1 MDVRAFPREDEDSPF
16 GAKVTDATMPNVI
29 NGATKRSVRTR
40 NKLGR
45 GWLAAFLCLSAVVP
59 LGCSTSETAV
69 REPVSNAP
77 QQQTADRSASVNPSV
92 PEQASNTAN
101 SNSANNNN
109 SAEASADSLI
119 TSRGI
124 GRARLGMSFG
134 ELKKLFPDAKFRLAT
149 VRPDETADVAVSTG
163 GKDVL
168 YVRTRNMDETTA
180 DELPANDDPIRSL
193 MTNDARH
200 ATAAGIRAGSTLEEA
215 SKAYGTPELF
225 YQPPTEFAAFKP
237 QDVNNLSFHV
247 VAGDGKEPAGVYS
260 MSKEGTED
268 GWHKSAR
275 ARAGAKITF
284 IAVIDM
290 SLK

>member
-1 MDVRAFPREDEDSPF
+1 MAI
-16 GAKVTDATMPNVI
+16 M
-29 NGATKRSVRTR
+29 
-40 NKLGR
+40 
-45 GWLAAFLCLSAVVP
+45 CLSVAV
-59 LGCSTSETAV
+59 LFGCSTNETAV
-69 REPVSNAP
+69 REPVPNA
-77 QQQTADRSASVNPSV
+77 QQQTADRSTDVNPSV

-101 SNSANNNN
+101 SNTANNN
-109 SAEASADSLI
+109 SADASADFLI

-134 ELKKLFPDAKFRLAT
+134 ELKKLYPDAKFRLAS

-168 YVRTRNMDETTA
+168 FIRTRNMDETTA
-180 DELPANDDPIRSL
+180 DELPANDDRIRSL
-193 MTNDARH
+193 MTNDARYS
-200 ATAAGIRAGSTLEEA
+200 TAAGIRTGSTLEEA

-237 QDVNNLSFHV
+237 QDIHNLSFHV
-247 VAGDGKEPAGVYS
+247 AAGDGKEPAGVYS
-260 MSKEGTED
+260 MSKEGMED
-268 GWHKSAR
+268 GWHKSTR